1 MTSRHALGLL
11 FGVLLLLAAGCEQ
24 QSIAEQE
31 QIRSRQTLEAS
42 TPSVTPTPTI
52 TPTNTPTNTPSPTT
66 GPSPTPSPTLPP
78 TITPVPTPS
87 PLPPTATP
95 NPALANFSLCT
106 QIAGDPAGGRFS
118 ARITGITT
126 TVEPAFERLTIGLE
140 VPGDSAPPH
149 VAARCVGVADDAA
162 GSATS
167 GYALLVDLEGWLH
180 DDAFRAS
187 PISQT
192 QALSATTVIKRL
204 AYRFDSNAAAGAT
217 LAIDLAQ
224 PLPFRI
230 TLADRPARLVLE
242 VAKTTPIGP
251 SSDMLSLPAGS
262 AQPDAPIYYLQ
273 DGDIWRYTGGK
284 AINLTD
290 SPEAETA
297 LAFSP
302 AADLVAFCRAG
313 PGAAPDDLLAPSTLW
328 TMKGDGSEPAEVAAV
343 GRACATP
350 TFAPDGKMIAF
361 AVDESGATPPHSTIW
376 VVPSAS
382 GDPQRLTPE
391 GDEWSRFAPQ
401 WLAGNRLVYAA
412 TAEDGRSTLFLYRPE
427 GREQDIGADLV
438 VGDRYR
444 ALGQPLA
451 APDGSM
457 VAVEGLR
464 ATKEGADLVL
474 LDTNGAEVATI
485 GDGYWTRALAWGAD
499 GTLFSMT
506 TRCASTV
513 AQSYAI
519 FARPKSGDSRLIASG
534 DTLGGFGVFSVVSK
548 GLAYVAL
555 AHAPAGP
562 RGPLAID
569 RASDSALW
577 FWDVG
582 GSGGRA
588 KLAEAP
594 NAIGGLAP

>member
-1 MTSRHALGLL
+1 MRRHHALGLL
-11 FGVLLLLAAGCEQ
+11 LGFLLLLAAGCEQ

-42 TPSVTPTPTI
+42 TPSATPSPTITPTS
-52 TPTNTPTNTPSPTT
+52 TPTNTPTPTL
-66 GPSPTPSPTLPP
+66 GPSPTPTPTLPP

-95 NPALANFSLCT
+95 NPALADFSLCT
-106 QIAGDPAGGRFS
+106 QTAGNLDDGRFS
-118 ARITGITT
+118 ARVASITT
-126 TVEPAFERLTIGLE
+126 TVEPAFERLTIELA
-140 VPGDSAPPH
+140 VPGDSARPH
-149 VAARCVGVADDAA
+149 ATARCVAAVDDPASNGA
-162 GSATS
+162 S
-167 GYALLVDLEGWLH
+167 GYVLLVNLDGWLH

-192 QALSATTVIKRL
+192 QALSGTTVIKRL
-204 AYRFDSNAAAGAT
+204 AYRFDPNATVGAT
-217 LAIDLAQ
+217 LVIGLER
-224 PLPFRI
+224 PLPFRTI
-230 TLADRPARLVLE
+230 LDPRTNQLIIE

-251 SSDMLSLPAGS
+251 SSDMLSLPNGL

-284 AINLTD
+284 ATNLTS

-302 AADLVAFCRAG
+302 AAGLVAFCRAA

-328 TMKGDGSEPAEVAAV
+328 TMKDDGSEPAELAAV
-343 GRACATP
+343 GRACADP
-350 TFAPDGKMIAF
+350 TFSLDGKMIAF
-361 AVDESGATPPHSTIW
+361 AVDESGATPPRYTIW
-376 VVPSAS
+376 VAPSAG
-382 GDPQRLTPE
+382 GDPLRLTPE
-391 GDEWSRFAPQ
+391 DDEWSRFAPQ

-427 GREQDIGADLV
+427 GQEQDIGADLV

-444 ALGQPLA
+444 ALGRPLA

-474 LDTNGAEVATI
+474 LDANGAEVATI

-499 GTLFSMT
+499 DTLFSMT
-506 TRCASTV
+506 TKCASTA

-519 FARPKSGDSRLIASG
+519 SARPKSGDSRLIASG
-534 DTLGGFGVFSVVSK
+534 DTLGGFGAFSASGK

-555 AHAPAGP
+555 AHAPDGP
-562 RGPLAID
+562 RGALAID
-569 RASDSALW
+569 RASDSTLW
-577 FWDVG
+577 FWDLG
-582 GSGGRA
+582 GRGRA
-588 KLAEAP
+588 KLVEAP
-594 NAIGGLAP
+594 DAIGGLAP